1 MHFLVS
7 HYKILALGPN
17 VRRRL
22 WVALAKKGRSELK
35 VKCKQSVNETLVE
48 QHFSFKLTKDYL
60 HTPTYQYST
69 KTIFKLRMKVC
80 LRQTHQAVSTKFLSR
95 SSTFLICFQA
105 PRFSIGLLH
114 LPTELLCDIFS
125 YLDRSYSTCL
135 GVSSRRLYD
144 IHRYLHPCKVS
155 LASSTIE
162 KRPYGKIICVNLR
175 SLLKKWMGPRVVY
188 PDLMSTSSKAD
199 ILF

>member
-1 MHFLVS
+1 MSTTNPPSREYQIPVSSHQLFL
-7 HYKILALGPN
+7 
-17 VRRRL
+17 
-22 WVALAKKGRSELK
+22 
-35 VKCKQSVNETLVE
+35 T
-48 QHFSFKLTKDYL
+48 
-60 HTPTYQYST
+60 
-69 KTIFKLRMKVC
+69 
-80 LRQTHQAVSTKFLSR
+80 
-95 SSTFLICFQA
+95 CFQA

-125 YLDRSYSTCL
+125 YLDRNYSTCL

-175 SLLKKWMGPRVVY
+175 SLLKKWMGPNVVY
-188 PDLMSTSSKAD
+188 PDLMSTSSKLTFRFR
-199 ILF
+199 LFTTVPK